1 MNTNVKTQS
10 SLVKRRPGRIPRAPM
25 IWRSQSGQS
34 LVELALLAPILL
46 LLIIGVVEM
55 GRFAYI
61 SILVGNA
68 AEAGA
73 IYGAQSLPNSADT
86 SGIQTA
92 ATNDFQ
98 NGQSLTGLKVTSS
111 NVCDC
116 DTNGTPGTPV
126 SCTGAGAGSCASG
139 RNWVVTVQVTA
150 SGTFNSLFNYPGI
163 PKSIAVT
170 RTVTM
175 YVKQI

>member
-1 MNTNVKTQS
+1 A
-10 SLVKRRPGRIPRAPM
+10 SLVKRRPRRTPRPLR

-34 LVELALLAPILL
+34 LVELALLTPILL
-46 LLIIGVVEM
+46 LLLLGVVEL

-73 IYGAQSLPNSADT
+73 MYGAQSLPNSADT

-92 ATNDFQ
+92 ATSDFQ
-98 NGQSLTGLKVTSS
+98 NGQSLTGLNVTSS

-116 DTNGTPGTPV
+116 DSSGAPGTPV
-126 SCTGAGAGSCASG
+126 SCTGAGAGSCAAS

-150 SGTFNSLFNYPGI
+150 S
-163 PKSIAVT
+163 
-170 RTVTM
+170 
-175 YVKQI
+175 